1 MNSVGIRTR
10 ILEAGQRVRSRPW
23 LWTLLGIG
31 LIALPF
37 VLGGAPLLVVS
48 ETLIFVLLAMSYN
61 LLMGYTG
68 MPSLGHAAFYGLGAY
83 TVAILT
89 TRYGVGF
96 LPSFLVAPVVSAVA
110 AIPIGYLAV
119 RNYSF
124 VYFVMLTLAAAQ
136 VVFLVAFKWTAFTGG
151 DNGLIGVPVS
161 AVLLQ
166 PVTFYYFT
174 LGVVAACI
182 AAMYAI
188 VISPYGYMLRAIRE
202 NSTRAEFSGLPVTF
216 FRCTIFVVAG
226 FFAGIAGALMTALL
240 RGAFTESL
248 SLMITLKSQLAPL
261 LGGMHVFAGPI
272 VGAVILFWIEHLVTL
287 WVPYWQLVVGLI
299 LLVIVLFFR
308 EGLVGSWNEFGGQRE
323 GQDAGRSMFA
333 HPRGI
338 ARQAEERVAA
348 PRVRP

>member
-1 MNSVGIRTR
+1 MRVNSVGIRTR
-10 ILEAGQRVRSRPW
+10 ILVAGQRVQSHAW
-23 LWTLLGIG
+23 VWILLGIG
-31 LIALPF
+31 LLALPF
-37 VLGGAPLLVVS
+37 VLGEAPLLLVS

-89 TRYGVGF
+89 TRYGVAF
-96 LPSFLVAPVVSAVA
+96 LPSFLAAPVVSALA
-110 AIPIGYLAV
+110 AIPIGYLSV

-136 VVFLVAFKWTAFTGG
+136 VLFLIAFKWTEFTGG
-151 DNGLIGVPVS
+151 DNGLIGVPVP

-166 PVTFYYFT
+166 PVSFYYFV
-174 LGVVAACI
+174 LGIVAASI
-182 AAMYAI
+182 AAMY
-188 VISPYGYMLRAIRE
+188 VVVSSPYGYMLRAIRE
-202 NSTRAEFSGLPVTF
+202 NATRAEFSGLPVTYY
-216 FRCTIFVVAG
+216 RCTIFAIAA

-261 LGGMHVFAGPI
+261 LGGMHTFVGPMI
-272 VGAVILFWIEHLVTL
+272 GAPVLFLIEHFVTL

-308 EGLVGSWNEFGGQRE
+308 EGLAGSWNRCRAA
-323 GQDAGRSMFA
+323 AGS
-333 HPRGI
+333 
-338 ARQAEERVAA
+338 
-348 PRVRP
+348 